1 MAEKYVEKIKSASS
15 GEVYTI
21 RDANAALA
29 SDLTTHTNNS
39 GIHVTAAK
47 KSEWDAKQDALPDTT
62 GKEGKYLKVNNEGNL
77 AWAEGGGSG
86 GTSDYTD
93 LDNKPKINNVE
104 LAGNKSAEDL
114 GLLNSSDVGSMAA
127 EDKNDYFTK
136 TEVTDGFLSTNQ
148 GSENADKFLKVDT
161 YGNVI
166 CDDFDV
172 NPQDIENAVSDYLD
186 EHPVTVVTDTEISAT
201 STNPLQNKAI
211 YDSLYEPSEIP
222 YDSTTE
228 TKKAI
233 SSTDGS
239 IIAVAANSYIVNI
252 YNNIDPTQTYW
263 IDAYAYGSDYAYCGF
278 YKIENEIEV
287 CLGLVQFK
295 SAAQRRIQD
304 ELLTVP
310 ADTTIIKVAG
320 QTTANYASLKTRY
333 ASIDLLKD
341 RCSSLET
348 RTDDLETLTHTLDL
362 RTNVLNT
369 VDVATDDTIINEMF
383 TVTYP
388 RTLTKDDFTVV
399 GYYNNTDSTMKT
411 QYAYHS
417 VPLIPVKP
425 GQMVYWHNWILPAYA
440 QACCLYDN
448 DGLPYNGTNAR
459 KDYNALTT
467 HDTTTGEFSLL
478 IPEGCT
484 QIGFSL
490 ADSAFSGLEGTI
502 VASELSYNFS
512 DNAVDQ
518 IEDIIQ
524 TTPVTVQPTGLDYG
538 VYYQRGAY
546 GKSFDYSKK
555 LCILAGGQSN
565 AAGRAPF
572 VRFPFDLCGE
582 SGTPTSPFTL
592 PNVQYLG
599 ATEDFGTS
607 ANAFANATITKK
619 NEDETKDNSWAFD
632 SVTYACM
639 TNASYG
645 NQTDIHVVKRA
656 VGGTSIDVEGA
667 TNMHWTAD
675 YKDLTGSNSLL
686 RALEGYIRTA
696 ETLQSTG
703 YEIRAMVWH
712 QGEGDATT
720 QGPASRYY
728 ANFKKMITYIRGIVG
743 NPFLPFYCGTISNN
757 NHADAYKDV
766 VNNAMNQIAAEDQYV
781 RVVDMS
787 GAVLEDS
794 WHFDYKACIYF
805 GKAVYNMM
813 LEDGIIQNGTPIDN
827 PLPDNWTS
835 NS

>member
-1 MAEKYVEKIKSASS
+1 M
-15 GEVYTI
+15 
-21 RDANAALA
+21 
-29 SDLTTHTNNS
+29 
-39 GIHVTAAK
+39 
-47 KSEWDAKQDALPDTT
+47 
-62 GKEGKYLKVNNEGNL
+62 
-77 AWAEGGGSG
+77 
-86 GTSDYTD
+86 
-93 LDNKPKINNVE
+93 
-104 LAGNKSAEDL
+104 
-114 GLLNSSDVGSMAA
+114 
-127 EDKNDYFTK
+127 
-136 TEVTDGFLSTNQ
+136 
-148 GSENADKFLKVDT
+148 KVDT

-186 EHPVTVVTDTEISAT
+186 EHPVTVITDSELLPASNNPVKNSVLYSELREYSALT
-201 STNPLQNKAI
+201 PI
-211 YDSLYEPSEIP
+211 D
-222 YDSTTE
+222 TTDDRH
-228 TKKAI
+228 AI
-233 SSTDGS
+233 SSADGTV
-239 IIAVAANSYIVNI
+239 IATGGTPYEVKTYE
-252 YNNIDPTQTYW
+252 IDPTGSYVVSAYTY
-263 IDAYAYGSDYAYCGF
+263 DTSYAYYAF
-278 YKIENEIEV
+278 YKIVEEQEV
-287 CLGLVQFK
+287 PISWVPGRGA
-295 SAAQRRIQD
+295 SARYIQD
-304 ELLTVP
+304 EVISNIPSDATL
-310 ADTTIIKVAG
+310 IKVAG
-320 QTTANYASLKTRY
+320 HGTLHVSALKNPSESRQ
-333 ASIDLLKD
+333 LLKD
-341 RCSSLET
+341 RCSSLESRAT
-348 RTDDLETLTHTLDL
+348 DLETDVHDLDL

-417 VPLIPVKP
+417 VPLIPVQP

-484 QIGFSL
+484 QIGFSCADNAL
-490 ADSAFSGLEGTI
+490 ATLEGTI

-512 DNAVDQ
+512 SNAEEQ
-518 IEDIIQ
+518 IREIAG
-524 TTPVTVQPTGLDYG
+524 TTPSASSSNLDFG

-546 GKSFDYSKK
+546 NSSFDYTKK

-592 PNVQYLG
+592 PNVQFLG

-619 NEDETKDNSWAFD
+619 NEDETKDNSWSFD

-639 TNASYG
+639 TNSSYG
-645 NQTDIHVVKRA
+645 NQADIHVVKRA

-696 ETLQSTG
+696 ETLQSSG

-712 QGEGDATT
+712 QGEGDAGNV
-720 QGPASRYY
+720 GPASRYY
-728 ANFKKMITYIRGIVG
+728 TNFKKMITYIRGIVG

-757 NHADAYKDV
+757 NHADAYKNV
-766 VNNAMNQIAAEDQYV
+766 VNAAMNQIAAEDQYV
-781 RVVDMS
+781 RVVDMG

-813 LEDGIIQNGTPIDN
+813 LEDGVIQNGTPIDN

-835 NS
+835 NA